1 MYPSLET
8 EGRIHALKMAL
19 AQIPKDKKIIHHS
32 DRGTQFCSKDYTDIP
47 FNEGHRIS
55 MTEENHCYENPVA
68 ERINKTLNS
77 NSGYIILLIVLKK
90 LKSPSIKPPAFT
102 THSGCISISV
112 ISLLILFIKLHNF
125 CQLDFRSL
133 QFLRKAVCFFIFISC
148 ILNSWCTITP
158 ASVLCLERAK
168 RSSSVLSPLNGQ
180 ALSSFYWFSC
190 LWFMFASNPR
200 FLNPKG
206 RHLSK
211 LNSQEYIIKSEYS
224 LQTET
229 CNPLRRS
236 HVRIHYH

>member
-1 MYPSLET
+1 MIFVSDITYIRVKDGFAYLSLIANLYSRKIVSFKLYPSLET
-8 EGRIHALKMAL
+8 EGRIHALKTTL

-32 DRGTQFCSKDYTDIP
+32 DRGTQFCSKGYTDIL

-148 ILNSWCTITP
+148 ILNS
-158 ASVLCLERAK
+158 
-168 RSSSVLSPLNGQ
+168 
-180 ALSSFYWFSC
+180 
-190 LWFMFASNPR
+190 
-200 FLNPKG
+200 
-206 RHLSK
+206 
-211 LNSQEYIIKSEYS
+211 
-224 LQTET
+224 
-229 CNPLRRS
+229 
-236 HVRIHYH
+236 

>member
-1 MYPSLET
+1 
-8 EGRIHALKMAL
+8 MAL
-19 AQIPKDKKIIHHS
+19 AQIPKDKKLSIILIEAFNFV
-32 DRGTQFCSKDYTDIP
+32 RRITQIFFSTKATGSAWPRKI
-47 FNEGHRIS
+47 IV
-55 MTEENHCYENPVA
+55 M
-68 ERINKTLNS
+68 KTLSRKGLIKPLNS

-133 QFLRKAVCFFIFISC
+133 QFLRKAVCFSIFVSC

-168 RSSSVLSPLNGQ
+168 RSSSILSPLNGQ

-211 LNSQEYIIKSEYS
+211 LNFQEYIIKSEYS